1 MILTAKP
8 EVYSVLAPGG
18 RLWRVE
24 IDHVDG
30 RHVEHWK
37 SRVTA
42 MNSALA
48 IARTSTCKEP
58 PCPTS

>member
-1 MILTAKP
+1 MILTRKP

-30 RHVEHWK
+30 RHVEHW
-37 SRVTA
+37 RTHTAA
-42 MNSALA
+42 MNCALV

-58 PCPTS
+58 PCPT